1 MIEKKIHYIWF
12 GGEKPVK
19 VKNLIESWKK
29 KLPDYELIE
38 WNENNIDISKEMEEN
53 KFFRECYNRKL
64 WAFAS
69 DYIRVKVMYEHGG
82 IYLDTDMEIL
92 KSLDSL
98 LNDNFFIGKEDE
110 STISFGIVGAKKNHN
125 FFKRMLE
132 FYQEEVWSSN
142 LYIVTSI
149 ASYICNEYKD
159 ELKDIKI
166 YDSEYFYPYTQD
178 EELTAQHIKDNT
190 YAIHHW
196 GKSWKK
202 NPGIYFLKYKHI
214 KSPLK
219 EIKIFCKLVR
229 NYIKNINFW
238 GKKKEK

>member
-12 GGEKPVK
+12 GGEKPSK
-19 VKNLIESWKK
+19 VEKLINSWKE
-29 KLPDYELIE
+29 KLPDYEIIE
-38 WNENNIDISKEMEEN
+38 WNEKNIDIEKEMKEN
-53 KFFRECYNRKL
+53 RFFRECYTRKL

-69 DYIRVKVMYEHGG
+69 DYIRVKVMYENGG

-92 KSLDSL
+92 KSLDSFL
-98 LNDNFFIGKEDE
+98 ENEFFIGKENRD
-110 STISFGIVGAKKNHN
+110 TISFGIVGSIKKHN

-132 FYQEEVWSSN
+132 FYESEIWSSD
-142 LYIVTSI
+142 LYIVTGI
-149 ASYICNEYKD
+149 ASYICKKYKQ

-166 YDSEYFYPYTQD
+166 YEPVYFYPYTQD
-178 EELTAQHIKDNT
+178 EILTSDHIKEET

-202 NPGIYFLKYKHI
+202 NSAVYFLKYKHI

-219 EIKIFCKLVR
+219 EIKIFCKLIR
-229 NYIKNINFW
+229 NYIK
-238 GKKKEK
+238 K